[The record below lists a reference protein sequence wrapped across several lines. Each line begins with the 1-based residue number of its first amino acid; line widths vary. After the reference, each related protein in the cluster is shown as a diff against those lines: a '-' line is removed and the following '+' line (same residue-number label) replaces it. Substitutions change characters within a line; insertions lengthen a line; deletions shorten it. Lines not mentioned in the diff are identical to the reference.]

1 MLSRIDELLER
12 LREFTVRLRERR
24 PRMPNIGGKIA
35 DARYGWEE
43 RREIFPRLF
52 PRVRRT
58 SGRLLASEGLI
69 ADARERLRP
78 WHAVPAL
85 VALVALLA
93 GGFWLGGVVGGGASA
108 AVLTKTLKIK
118 GHIITVNGERYVS
131 TPAVTV
137 KVKGKTVRIPAKTVK
152 LPASTVI
159 SGKTV
164 PIKVD
169 VNHTVSV
176 PITISVPTTRTQTS
190 TQTSTTTINNTI
202 VTTVIRTTTQ
212 TQTVTGPTTT
222 SIVTVTL
229 PATTVTVTVTTT

>member
-1 MLSRIDELLER
+1 MLSRIAELLER
-12 LREFTVRLRERR
+12 LRKGTVRLRGQR
-24 PRMPNIGGKIA
+24 PRMPDLRGKIE

-43 RREIFPRLF
+43 RREVFPRLF
-52 PRVRRT
+52 PNVRRT
-58 SGRLLASEGLI
+58 GGRLLAADGLLG
-69 ADARERLRP
+69 DARERLRP

-85 VALVALLA
+85 IALIALLA
-93 GGFWLGGVVGGGASA
+93 GGFWLGGIVGGHASA

-118 GHIITVNGERYVS
+118 GQIITVNGKRYVS

-137 KVKGKTVRIPAKTVK
+137 KVKGKIVHIPAKTVR

-164 PIKVD
+164 PVKVD

-176 PITISVPTTRTQTS
+176 PLTISVPTTRTQT
-190 TQTSTTTINNTI
+190 QTSTTTTTINHTV
-202 VTTVIRTTTQ
+202 VTTVIHTTTQ

-222 SIVTVTL
+222 SIVTITL